1 MTLCRNAPSG
11 QAAAAGCNCD
21 KQPPL
26 IVPMLSDMDFK
37 RILLYGGGV
46 LLVASGPI
54 SLFATSDHFAKIQK
68 SWFSSAGAA
77 APAQAAPSA
86 AIPQPGTTE
95 SVAAG
100 RLSSAPLP
108 AVAVSD
114 AALPTP
120 SMAEVLSF
128 DVTADW
134 IMQHWPRVSSG
145 LAQVQLQG
153 YRVPLVT
160 GTSLADLA
168 GSLTY
173 YFNPQQQV
181 QRITFRGT
189 TGDPGALL
197 ALLANRYR
205 FTRRL
210 TNDPGVILYES
221 VNPSNQTTG
230 TAKIRSARVIKA
242 NQPYT
247 RFDVELAMDR
257 PE

>member
-1 MTLCRNAPSG
+1 
-11 QAAAAGCNCD
+11 
-21 KQPPL
+21 
-26 IVPMLSDMDFK
+26 MLSDMDFK
-37 RILLYGGGV
+37 RVLLYGGGL
-46 LLVASGPI
+46 LLVFTGPI
-54 SLFATSDHFAKIQK
+54 SLFTASDYFAVIRK
-68 SWFSSAGAA
+68 SWFSIAGAA
-77 APAQAAPSA
+77 APAQAAPA
-86 AIPQPGTTE
+86 ATTPQPGTTN

-100 RLSSAPLP
+100 RSSSAPLP
-108 AVAVSD
+108 ASTVSD

-134 IMQHWPRVSSG
+134 IMQRWPRVSSG
-145 LAQVQLQG
+145 LAQIQLQG

-205 FTRRL
+205 FRRRL
-210 TNDPGVILYES
+210 TNDPGLTLYET
-221 VNPSNQTTG
+221 VNPSNQTMG
-230 TAKIRSARVIKA
+230 TAKIRSAKVIKA

-247 RFDVELAMDR
+247 RFDVDLAMDR